1 MEKSSNALIGEKL
14 KEARKYMGLTLGQV
28 AQKMGFAN
36 YQTLGS
42 IESGEREIKAWEL
55 AKLARIYYRDVNYF
69 LSEKEEI
76 KPVQVLWRKKSES
89 LPKAKYY
96 ERRFVRFC
104 ENYACVEKLS
114 GSKLPESLDR
124 LKCNKEDFSFSFV
137 KKLSD
142 RYSAIFKLGRRP
154 ACSLARVLGEIFAVK
169 ILCLQMGKEGSAAST
184 WGLFG
189 PAILLNADEVP
200 WRRNFSL
207 AHELF
212 HLLTVDIFNAEE
224 IYHFSTGEKSKVEQF
239 ADVFASTLLLPRE
252 EVRQEFEAHIRNGK
266 IRYLDCVEIAGKF
279 EVSTEALLW
288 SLVDLRL
295 VKPEE
300 ARRVLDAPEL
310 KSVDPR
316 LPFSDLKQV
325 SEFPDRYVK
334 IAFRCIQLGQIS
346 RGKFAEFME
355 IDRQQIPIFLSRYG
369 LDEDKD
375 YSFELLTSRR

>member
-1 MEKSSNALIGEKL
+1 MKKSPNTLIGERL
-14 KEARKYMGLTLGQV
+14 REARRCMGLTLREV
-28 AQKMGFAN
+28 AEKMGFAS
-36 YQTLGS
+36 YQTLSS
-42 IESGEREIKAWEL
+42 IESGEREIRAWEL
-55 AKLARIYYRDVNYF
+55 AKLGRIYHRDINYF
-69 LSEKEEI
+69 LFEEQET
-76 KPVQVLWRKKSES
+76 KPFEVLWRKKSES
-89 LPKAKYY
+89 PEVKSY

-114 GSKLPESLDR
+114 GSKPPESLDR
-124 LKCNKEDFSFSFV
+124 LKYNKEDFSFSFA
-137 KKLSD
+137 KRLAD
-142 RYSAIFKLGRRP
+142 RHSAILKLGRRP

-334 IAFRCIQLGQIS
+334 IAFRCMQLGQIS